1 MKNPGILC
9 VGSNAPGT
17 GILERTME
25 RTERTQE
32 RTNRCAEGS
41 DTQAGPFRQTDC
53 EVYRDERNQLE
64 RGPGDPDKGAIL

>member
-1 MKNPGILC
+1 
-9 VGSNAPGT
+9 
-17 GILERTME
+17 ME

-32 RTNRCAEGS
+32 RTNQCAEAS

-64 RGPGDPDKGAIL
+64 RGSGDPDKRAIL